1 MKTIIAAD
9 IHGVT
14 AELRAMLQPIVGD
27 AVFLSPWDTDVSPF
41 ADEGEAVATFIARDG
56 IATYAQKITA
66 TAASEPAFI
75 VAFSVGASAA
85 WLHAASG
92 DGNPHSTA
100 TLFYGSRI
108 RDYAS
113 LKPRFDITAIFAET
127 EASFS
132 PARLADIIAGG
143 RVRAFVE
150 PGTLHGFMN
159 PRSPNFAADRCA
171 DHLQRLALELAQFH
185 RTTCDTG
192 HQGNEVH
199 LP

>member
-1 MKTIIAAD
+1 MKTIVAAD

-14 AELRAMLQPIVGD
+14 AELRTMLQPIVGD
-27 AVFLSPWDTDVSPF
+27 AVVLSPWETDACPF
-41 ADEGEAVATFIARDG
+41 GDEGEAVTTFVARDG
-56 IATYAQKITA
+56 IASYARKIS
-66 TAASEPAFI
+66 AAAAGEPAFI

-92 DGNPHSTA
+92 DGNPHSAA

-143 RVRAFVE
+143 RVRTFVE

-159 PRSPNFAADRCA
+159 PRSPNFVAARCA
-171 DHLQRLALELAQFH
+171 VHLQRLALELAQF
-185 RTTCDTG
+185 RRAICDADRR
-192 HQGNEVH
+192 HNK
-199 LP
+199 LPLP